1 MDPNTITTIVA
12 GLLAWISA
20 HTPYAL
26 PDQAPAVALVPHAQL
41 EQLACGEPCQALG
54 VYPDKNVV
62 YIDDSLQI
70 ETNVCAR
77 SVLLHELVH
86 YLQNRN
92 GKFVNMPPEI
102 RQHFRE
108 HEAYAVQQA
117 YLAENGRHVAFGP
130 NFYLGAF
137 MGPAC

>member
-1 MDPNTITTIVA
+1 MDPNTMNLIVA
-12 GLLAWISA
+12 GLLAWIGT
-20 HTPYAL
+20 HTSYAL
-26 PDQAPAVALVPHAQL
+26 PNEPPAVALVPHAQIA
-41 EQLACGEPCQALG
+41 QLACGGPCEALG

-62 YIDDSLQI
+62 YIDDGLQI

-92 GKFVNMPPEI
+92 HRFANIPAVLRPQM
-102 RQHFRE
+102 RE
-108 HEAYAVQQA
+108 HEAYGVQQM
-117 YLAENGRHVAFGP
+117 YLAENGRSVAFGP

-137 MGPAC
+137 MGPTC